1 MFLKT
6 LDFTY
11 AHDLSEWT
19 HQALTRIT
27 DTYLI
32 GQLALMSDH
41 DDHFMTVNV
50 REMHRFT
57 QACKSV
63 AKLLSEDHVSWEKRD
78 REKAIVAATLK
89 MFVAEKV

>member
-1 MFLKT
+1 
-6 LDFTY
+6 
-11 AHDLSEWT
+11 
-19 HQALTRIT
+19 
-27 DTYLI
+27 
-32 GQLALMSDH
+32 MSDH

-63 AKLLSEDHVSWEKRD
+63 AKLLSEDHVSEKRD